1 MNYDLVDKIEGI
13 SVMVSDQQ
21 KAVEFY
27 TQKLRFDVK
36 LDTNIA
42 GYRWIVVGP
51 KNSDTVISLVD
62 SAQLKKNSE
71 LKEIKKQESRIG
83 TNTGIWFYA
92 KDINSVYETLKSRG
106 VEITKPEKQP
116 WGVIMSRF
124 YDQDRN
130 EYSLLEN
137 PEMIY

>member
-27 TQKLRFDVK
+27 TQKLGFDVK
-36 LDTNIA
+36 LDTDIA

-92 KDINSVYETLKSRG
+92 KDIMSEYKELKSKD
-106 VEITKPEKQP
+106 VEITKPVKQV
-116 WGVIMSRF
+116 WGGIMCTL
-124 YDQDRN
+124 YDQDKN
-130 EYSLLEN
+130 GYGLVGDSEE
-137 PEMIY
+137 